1 MSHQQQQ
8 QFITEELSQLQREI
22 LTKNPTDILQFCANY
37 FNSKLQAQRTHL
49 WEQQAKANAA
59 GIDLFPP
66 VTNISL
72 NASGIGFLQDRQPSF
87 KSPFGLNDP
96 HSNHDDDPHAP
107 ASNFNPQQ
115 STQAPQSANSEPAGS
130 LFKSNFDGT
139 ASSSSKI
146 QKEVDPSSPNGESSS
161 HPSALPFKPAGKIP
175 IAFNAN
181 RRTSVSAEALNPAK
195 LKSES
200 WKPPVNNLSAEEEA
214 TLAQNL
220 KNNFLFKQLDAQSKR
235 TVLAALSSR
244 HFPKDT
250 VIIKQGDEGDYF
262 YIIEKGTVDFYV
274 NDAKVNSS
282 GEGSSFGELALM
294 YNAPRAATAIAATD
308 VTCWALD
315 RLTFRRIL
323 LEGTFNRRLMYE
335 DFLKGVKVLE
345 SLSDHE
351 RSKLADALWT
361 EMYHAG
367 DKIVTEGDQGENF
380 YLIESGNCDVYS
392 QSGGH
397 LARLTKGDYFGEV
410 ALLNDLPRQA
420 TVQAL
425 DNVIVATLGKS
436 GFQRLLGPAVDV
448 LKAQDPTKSH
458 DAATTVN

>member
-22 LTKNPTDILQFCANY
+22 LTKNPSDILQFCANY
-37 FNSKLQAQRTHL
+37 FNSKLQAQRSQL
-49 WEQQAKANAA
+49 WDNQAKANAA

-66 VTNISL
+66 VSNL
-72 NASGIGFLQDRQPSF
+72 NVNASGIGFLHDRQPSF
-87 KSPFGLNDP
+87 KSPFGVNDP
-96 HSNHDDDPHAP
+96 HSNHDEDPHSAP
-107 ASNFNPQQ
+107 AQNNEK
-115 STQAPQSANSEPAGS
+115 AEPSGS
-130 LFKSNFDGT
+130 IFKTNFDGK
-139 ASSSSKI
+139 ASSSSRI
-146 QKEVDPSSPNGESSS
+146 QKDVDPSSVEPSSQQPAAS
-161 HPSALPFKPAGKIP
+161 LPGFLKQANKIP

-200 WKPPVNNLSAEEEA
+200 WKPPVNKLSPEEEA

-244 HFPKDT
+244 QFPKDS

-262 YIIEKGTVDFYV
+262 YIVEKGSVDFFV
-274 NDAKVNSS
+274 NDTKVSSS

-294 YNAPRAATAIAATD
+294 YNAPRAATVIAATD

-345 SLSDHE
+345 TLADHE
-351 RSKLADALWT
+351 RSKLADALRT

-380 YLIESGNCDVYS
+380 YLIESGNCNVYS
-392 QSGGH
+392 SSGGQ
-397 LARLTKGDYFGEV
+397 LAKLTKGDYFGEV

-420 TVQAL
+420 TVEAI

-448 LKAQDPTKSH
+448 LKAQDPTKAH
-458 DAATTVN
+458 ETIAAGN